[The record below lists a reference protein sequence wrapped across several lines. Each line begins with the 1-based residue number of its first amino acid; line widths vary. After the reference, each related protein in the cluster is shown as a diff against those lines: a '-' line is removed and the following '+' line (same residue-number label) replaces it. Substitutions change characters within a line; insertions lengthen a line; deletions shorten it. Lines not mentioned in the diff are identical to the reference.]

1 MKLISSKTNPD
12 IIQELKDVK
21 LTIETNLLE
30 LLILIGHY
38 GEVSPYESIDNVIAI
53 LHNWGASVELIDV
66 LSSSAKGVAL
76 DGFVDYSTSAKIVKS
91 ELAKL
96 SLM

>member
-1 MKLISSKTNPD
+1 MKLISSSTKPD
-12 IIQELKDVK
+12 IIQELKDVE

-38 GEVSPYESIDNVIAI
+38 GQASTYESIDNVITI
-53 LHNWGASVELIDV
+53 LRDWKAEEALIDV
-66 LSSSAKGVAL
+66 LSSASKGVASDSFL
-76 DGFVDYSTSAKIVKS
+76 DYSASAKIVKT

>member
-1 MKLISSKTNPD
+1 MKLISSSTKPD

-38 GEVSPYESIDNVIAI
+38 GQASTYNSVDNTIAV
-53 LHNWGASVELIDV
+53 LRDWKAEEALINV
-66 LSSSAKGVAL
+66 LSSASKGVAL
-76 DGFVDYSTSAKIVKS
+76 DSFVDYSESAKIVKS